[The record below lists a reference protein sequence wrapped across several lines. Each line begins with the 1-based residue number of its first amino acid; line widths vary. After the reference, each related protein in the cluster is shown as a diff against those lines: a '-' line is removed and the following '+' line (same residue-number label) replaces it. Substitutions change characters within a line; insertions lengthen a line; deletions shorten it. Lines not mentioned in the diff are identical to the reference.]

1 MSKNKFGT
9 SPHEKYPNNKT
20 IKVATKVIDRG
31 GITELKG
38 VGKFRD
44 TMEFANEKFPRS
56 LGGGLGPLLGEDN

>member
-1 MSKNKFGT
+1 MNKNKFGT
-9 SPHEKYPNNKT
+9 APHEKYPNSKT
-20 IKVATKVIDRG
+20 IKVAPKVIDRG

-44 TMEFANEKFPRS
+44 TMGFANEKFPRS

>member
-20 IKVATKVIDRG
+20 IKVAPKVIDRG